1 MSFTTIF
8 IIAGIILLLIFFLI
22 AKLAIRWVVRVA
34 IVGAILVAGPDHP
47 GVIHWLGLVAVVA
60 SVTNI
65 VSGFLITDRMLKM
78 FKKKA
83 ETRPK

>member
-34 IVGAILVAGPDHP
+34 IVGVILVAL
-47 GVIHWLGLVAVVA
+47 LGAA
-60 SVTNI
+60 
-65 VSGFLITDRMLKM
+65 GFWSWSNRLTAKPKPNRQSS
-78 FKKKA
+78 A
-83 ETRPK
+83 PTRRGSSQ